1 MRCQR
6 CYDVMINS
14 VTSMGPSIEK
24 MNTRE
29 QVEGVG
35 E

>member
-14 VTSMGPSIEK
+14 VTYMGPSIEK

-29 QVEGVG
+29 QVDKI
-35 E
+35 